1 MEIAVRISA
10 SQFWGSNLVS
20 LFLVLYVLALFSVCT
35 PTTDT
40 FLLTIHLKSL
50 SKSRWFYC
58 VPPLD
63 NIKLDRVSKFNTTFF
78 SVLNTVK
85 FHSFYQMYKNIK
97 FSENFFFSLLLKDQ
111 SWWRSTRYWMLFFVS
126 LFILCAL
133 GDVQQHNILA
143 KWTQSAMITGKH
155 LDCHCETVELS
166 SPRKCSMYCL
176 WALSSALWENRT
188 CLVHDILVHTNIQRS
203 GFP

>member
-97 FSENFFFSLLLKDQ
+97 FSENFFFHFCWKISLGGGPHATECYSLWVCLYFVHSVTSNNTTSWLNERSRQWLQANIWTVTARLL
-111 SWWRSTRYWMLFFVS
+111 
-126 LFILCAL
+126 
-133 GDVQQHNILA
+133 N
-143 KWTQSAMITGKH
+143 
-155 LDCHCETVELS
+155 
-166 SPRKCSMYCL
+166 
-176 WALSSALWENRT
+176 
-188 CLVHDILVHTNIQRS
+188 
-203 GFP
+203 